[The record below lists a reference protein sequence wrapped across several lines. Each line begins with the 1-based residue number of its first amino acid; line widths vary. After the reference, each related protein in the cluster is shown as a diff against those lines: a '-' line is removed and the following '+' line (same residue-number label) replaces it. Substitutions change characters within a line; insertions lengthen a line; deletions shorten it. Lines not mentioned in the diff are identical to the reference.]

1 MSAVSMKVG
10 RNEPCPCGSGRKAKH
25 CCAGRA
31 PIADGRDA
39 EFLVSLGARE
49 THEIEQS
56 CKDCQLEVWLEVL
69 DLPDVEQSCRLV
81 VRAPRP
87 RSVLA
92 LRDALGSG
100 DPDGVADHL
109 PAALDAVDH
118 PASRASI
125 ARAVLELEASGGLR
139 PAVAEAAVGDLSA
152 GKPSVLLMAALLA
165 GLSAEVGVRPTRL
178 AGLAQA
184 LGPSRPRSGQPRATR
199 CRRKSAARGTQ
210 STFRRDLEPVDGPED
225 QPGAVR
231 MLR

>member
-1 MSAVSMKVG
+1 MVV
-10 RNEPCPCGSGRKAKH
+10 
-25 CCAGRA
+25 
-31 PIADGRDA
+31 
-39 EFLVSLGARE
+39 
-49 THEIEQS
+49 
-56 CKDCQLEVWLEVL
+56 CQRWLEVL

-81 VRAPRP
+81 VPAPRP
-87 RSVLA
+87 CSVLA

-184 LGPSRPRSGQPRATR
+184 LGPSRPRSAAPGDEVPAEVGSEGHAVDVFDVTSGRSTDQRISRAR
-199 CRRKSAARGTQ
+199 
-210 STFRRDLEPVDGPED
+210 
-225 QPGAVR
+225 
-231 MLR
+231 

>member
-1 MSAVSMKVG
+1 MSAVRMKVG

-31 PIADGRDA
+31 PVADGRDA
-39 EFLVSLGARE
+39 ELLASLGARGSRE
-49 THEIEQS
+49 LEQL
-56 CKDCQLEVWLEVL
+56 CEDCQLEVWLEVL
-69 DLPDVEQSCRLV
+69 DLPDVERSCRLV
-81 VRAPRP
+81 VPAPRP

-118 PASRASI
+118 LASRASI
-125 ARAVLELEASGGLR
+125 ARAVVELEASGGLR

-184 LGPSRPRSGQPRATR
+184 AGPSRPRSAQPQATR
-199 CRRKSAARGTQ
+199 CGRKSATRGTQ
-210 STFRRDLEPVDGPED
+210 
-225 QPGAVR
+225 
-231 MLR
+231 

>member
-1 MSAVSMKVG
+1 MKVG
-10 RNEPCPCGSGRKAKH
+10 RNEPCPCGSVRKAKH
-25 CCAGRA
+25 CCASRA

-39 EFLVSLGARE
+39 EFLVSLGARGSRE
-49 THEIEQS
+49 LEQL
-56 CKDCQLEVWLEVL
+56 CEDCQMEVWLEAL

-81 VRAPRP
+81 VPAPRP

-92 LRDALGSG
+92 LRDALRSG

-118 PASRASI
+118 LASRASI
-125 ARAVLELEASGGLR
+125 ARAVVELEASGGLR

-165 GLSAEVGVRPTRL
+165 GLSAEVGVRPVRL

-184 LGPSRPRSGQPRATR
+184 LRSSRSRGAQPQAMR
-199 CRRKSAARGTQ
+199 CRRSSAAMGT
-210 STFRRDLEPVDGPED
+210 L
-225 QPGAVR
+225 
-231 MLR
+231 